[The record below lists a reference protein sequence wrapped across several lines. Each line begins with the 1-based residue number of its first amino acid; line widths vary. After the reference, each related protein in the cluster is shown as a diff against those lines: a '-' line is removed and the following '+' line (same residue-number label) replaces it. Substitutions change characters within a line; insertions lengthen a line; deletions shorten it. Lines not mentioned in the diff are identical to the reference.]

1 MAYHRTS
8 NVVARL
14 ADKRNRILN
23 AARSLVSEGG
33 WPEARV
39 SHVAASAGLA
49 IGTVYRYFPSK
60 TDLFVEVLSTVSQ
73 REVQVLEAIA
83 DGDEAPGQRL
93 HQAVVAF
100 VERAMRNRRLAY
112 ALIAEPCERQIDE
125 ARLTYRY
132 AISKQIMRIVEA
144 GVARGDFRPDLDCSV
159 AATVIV
165 GGFMEG
171 LIGPL
176 SPLNAEF
183 DANDR
188 AATRSVHDLAGQIA
202 DVCCAAVAATDGR
215 VKRLASATSLSTSL
229 PTSRTRRR

>member
-14 ADKRNRILN
+14 ADNRNRILQ
-23 AARSLVSEGG
+23 AARALVSEGG
-33 WPEARV
+33 WPEARI
-39 SHVAASAGLA
+39 SHVAAAVELA

-73 REVQVLEAIA
+73 REVDVLQSIA
-83 DGDEAPGQRL
+83 DGDEPPRVRL
-93 HQAVVAF
+93 RLAVVTF

-112 ALIAEPCERQIDE
+112 ALIAEPCERAIDE

-132 AISKQIMRIVEA
+132 AISKQIMRIVEDGMA
-144 GVARGDFRPDLDCSV
+144 SGDFRDDLDASV

-176 SPLNAEF
+176 SPLNADF
-183 DANDR
+183 DAPH
-188 AATRSVHDLAGQIA
+188 ASSTQPVHGLACQIA
-202 DVCCAAVAATDGR
+202 DVCCAAVAVPNTAQVHSHAPAT
-215 VKRLASATSLSTSL
+215 
-229 PTSRTRRR
+229 PPIHPSRPEMTT